1 MNELRESIII
11 PRVHFRDRCAYLAG
25 LAEGVHGV

>member
-11 PRVHFRDRCAYLAG
+11 PLVHFRGCRAYLAG